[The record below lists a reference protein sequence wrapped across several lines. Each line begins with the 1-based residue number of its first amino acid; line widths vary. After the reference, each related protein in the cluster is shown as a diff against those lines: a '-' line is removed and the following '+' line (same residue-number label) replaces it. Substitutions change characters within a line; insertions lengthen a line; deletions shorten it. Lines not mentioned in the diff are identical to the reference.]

1 MAKISKLELLA
12 EFGFSRNP
20 FTNFTIKSKDHVRI
34 GKVAALAINDNA
46 MVSVIGERGI
56 GKSNA
61 VRAALRKSQDIRI
74 VSPYSNDI
82 NKLNINDIEQ
92 ALILDLSHEKPKRG
106 KELRARQLRR
116 ILGEASTRMKTVLV
130 IEEAHYLHGMTLR
143 ALKRVREMEWMGKS
157 GLFSV
162 ILICQSDPMNKPG
175 VSEVRL
181 RSDAL
186 YMKGLS
192 QSEIISFV
200 NRAIGSIIDKKATEA
215 ISKLPGS
222 HNYED
227 LKAILFQLMETV
239 LFAGRKKIT
248 LDDIERIFG
257 GGSLEDM
264 RKEVGISKAD
274 LAKESGWAQPT
285 VSKLLKTEDDEH
297 VKPATRKKMDGL
309 RSILESHQKNKL
321 EDSQQAAMG

>member
-1 MAKISKLELLA
+1 MAKMAKLEVLA
-12 EFGFSRNP
+12 EFGYSRNP
-20 FTNFTIKSKDHVRI
+20 FKNFTIKSEDHLRI
-34 GKVAALAINDNA
+34 SRVAGLAVSDNA
-46 MVSVIGERGI
+46 MVSIIGERGI

-61 VRAALRKSQDIRI
+61 VRAALRKSKDIRI

-106 KELRARQLRR
+106 KEIRARQLRR
-116 ILGEASTRMKTVLV
+116 ILGEASTRMNIVLV

-143 ALKRVREMEWMGKS
+143 ALKRIREMEWMGKS

-186 YMKGLS
+186 YMNGLS
-192 QSEIISFV
+192 QPEIIKFV

-227 LKAILFQLMETV
+227 LKATLHQLLETA
-239 LFAGRKKIT
+239 LLAGRKKIT
-248 LDDIERIFG
+248 IDDVERVFG
-257 GGSLEDM
+257 GGSLEDL
-264 RKEVGISKAD
+264 RKEVDMSKTD
-274 LAKESGWAQPT
+274 LAKESGLSQPT
-285 VSKLLKTEDDEH
+285 VSKLLKTEDNGH
-297 VKPATRKKMDGL
+297 VKPATKKKMDGL
-309 RSILESHQKNKL
+309 RSILESHQKNNG
-321 EDSQQAAMG
+321 EDSQQVAMG